1 VKRSSNVFTNELTIT
16 ADITNTGKTAGREV
30 VEMYLSAPAEKLDKP
45 LKELKGF
52 VKTEL
57 LQSGQKQTV
66 TFVISKRDLA
76 SFDEAQS
83 AWVAEKGLYT
93 IHIGSS
99 SANIKLNASFS
110 LNNQLTVQQVNN
122 VLAPKEKVTELH

>member
-1 VKRSSNVFTNELTIT
+1 
-16 ADITNTGKTAGREV
+16 
-30 VEMYLSAPAEKLDKP
+30 MYLSAPAEKLDKP
-45 LKELKGF
+45 VKELKGF